1 MGIAATY
8 DERYYRSREA
18 TRDFAVEAELLYGL
32 LRPGPDSRILE
43 VGCGGG
49 AFLAFLEGKG
59 HRPTGVD
66 VLEEA
71 LEAARRI
78 APRSEVLAADAA
90 SLPFADAAF
99 DRLVTQHLVEHL
111 DDFSSALA
119 EWRRVLAP
127 GGVMAI
133 CTPNRLYPCPSLF
146 DDPGHVHVYGP
157 EELRRAVEDAGF
169 EVSDCLTVFPHL
181 WKGKISVWIG
191 VPLYRPFMRLPRFRE
206 RGRSLLLSAVRA

>member
-1 MGIAATY
+1 MAGSY
-8 DERYYRSREA
+8 DESYYRSREA

-32 LRPGPDSRILE
+32 LQPARDSRILE

-71 LEAARRI
+71 LEAAGKA
-78 APRSEVLAADAA
+78 APRSEILAADAGR
-90 SLPFADAAF
+90 LPFADASF
-99 DRLVTQHLVEHL
+99 DRLVSQHLVEHL
-111 DDFSSALA
+111 DDLPGALR

-127 GGVMAI
+127 GGVLAL

-146 DDPGHVHVYGP
+146 DDPGHVRIYDPG
-157 EELRRAVEDAGF
+157 ELRRAVEEGGF
-169 EVSDCLTVFPHL
+169 EVRECYTIFPHL
-181 WKGKISVWIG
+181 WKGKISVWVG
-191 VPLYRPFMRLPRFRE
+191 VPLYRPFMRLPRFRD
-206 RGRSLLLSAVRA
+206 RGRSLLLSAVRT